1 MTRHY
6 LHNFGMKHFT
16 PNNFHDWAYGKN
28 KVNLGSCSRLR
39 FTFFCYAVPAVGFF
53 APLGRKYKGMEFE
66 FLPLH
71 TNLQT
76 DQP

>member
-1 MTRHY
+1 MTGLMVKIKSIWGLVLDFG
-6 LHNFGMKHFT
+6 LHSSAMQ
-16 PNNFHDWAYGKN
+16 
-28 KVNLGSCSRLR
+28 SRPL
-39 FTFFCYAVPAVGFF
+39 VFF